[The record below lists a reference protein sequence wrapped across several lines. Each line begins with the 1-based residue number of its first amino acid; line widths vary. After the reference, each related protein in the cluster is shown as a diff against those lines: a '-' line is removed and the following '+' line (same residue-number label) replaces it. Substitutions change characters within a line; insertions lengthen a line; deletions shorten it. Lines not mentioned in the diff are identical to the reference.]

1 MHVDV
6 GHLFHEEYGSVPQ
19 GELRPDVELMNRW
32 MLRGFSRFKLDAANL
47 SYQDLYYCTYSL
59 NNSRLPELI
68 KEAPLA
74 AELIS
79 ANAAP
84 AAGKPITAPK
94 PYIIR
99 EVSGTRLKSPL
110 RVGFIGLTEAYPGVV
125 NPNSGFTIEDP
136 LKRIRQVLPEVRS
149 KADLIVVLAYV
160 NQETARKLAQ
170 ENPDIDVILAANQMA
185 QPVEAMREGKT
196 VIAYAWQQT
205 KSLGELRLYM
215 DSSGKVVDYM
225 NRYLALDKSIPDQ
238 PEAAKIVAESKA
250 TVAELKAKVD
260 AAINASGAIG
270 SGKPVNQYVM
280 GSSH

>member
-1 MHVDV
+1 MDV
-6 GHLFHEEYGSVPQ
+6 GHLFHEDYGSPQ
-19 GELRPDVELMNRW
+19 SRLREDVELMNRW

-47 SYQDLYYCTYSL
+47 SYHDLYYCTYSL
-59 NNSRLPELI
+59 NNTRFPELI

-74 AELIS
+74 GELIT
-79 ANAAP
+79 ANAMP
-84 AAGKPITAPK
+84 SAGQPITAPK
-94 PYIIR
+94 PYVIR
-99 EVSGTRLKSPL
+99 EVHGKRIKSPL

-125 NPNSGFTIEDP
+125 NPNSGFTVEDP

-160 NQETARKLAQ
+160 NQNTARRLAQ
-170 ENPDIDVILAANQMA
+170 ENPDIDIILAANQMA
-185 QPVEAMREGKT
+185 QPPEAVREGKT
-196 VIAYAWQQT
+196 IIAYAWQQT

-238 PEAAKIVAESKA
+238 PEAAKMVAEAKTTIAEAKA
-250 TVAELKAKVD
+250 RVD
-260 AAINASGAIG
+260 AAINASQAVG

-280 GSSH
+280 GTSH

>member
-1 MHVDV
+1 MDV
-6 GHLFHEEYGSVPQ
+6 GHLFHEEYGSALPQ
-19 GELRPDVELMNRW
+19 GELRADVEIMNRW

-59 NNSRLPELI
+59 NSSRLPELI

-79 ANAAP
+79 ANAVP
-84 AAGKPITAPK
+84 AAGQPITAPK

-99 EVSGTRLKSPL
+99 EVSGKRLKSPL
-110 RVGFIGLTEAYPGVV
+110 RVGFIGLTERYPGVV

-196 VIAYAWQQT
+196 IIAYAWQQT
-205 KSLGELRLYM
+205 KSIGELRLYM
-215 DSSGKVVDYM
+215 DSSGKVVDYI

-238 PEAAKIVAESKA
+238 PEAAQMVAESKA
-250 TVAELKAKVD
+250 AIAAAKAKVD
-260 AAINASGAIG
+260 AAINASGRLG